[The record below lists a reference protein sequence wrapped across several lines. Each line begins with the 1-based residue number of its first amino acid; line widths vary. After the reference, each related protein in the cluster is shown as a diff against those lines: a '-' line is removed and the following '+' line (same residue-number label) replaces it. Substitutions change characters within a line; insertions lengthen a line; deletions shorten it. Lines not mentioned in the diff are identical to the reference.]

1 MSTSN
6 QPSPAAFAFGRTRDW
21 PGYFKAV
28 AGGTPRQ
35 TLLDALDLFD
45 ADESFDSDSAFA
57 IDLGCG
63 EGRDTAELL
72 RRGWTVL
79 ATDGHPDAIDLLL
92 ARDDLVPV
100 EDLAERLTTRVVTFE
115 TLDPLPQADLVS
127 ASFSLPFCTPEH
139 WDRVWGIVTAAVKP
153 GGRFAGQIFGDR
165 DTWASIPDRSHFQRS
180 ALDRMFS
187 GFNLELLRE
196 DESDSQDAAGNAKHW
211 HLYHVVARKH
221 DRRVPNIL
229 SSHVH

>member
-1 MSTSN
+1 MSEQTT
-6 QPSPAAFAFGRTRDW
+6 PPAAAFSFGRTRDW

-45 ADESFDSDSAFA
+45 ADESFDSDSPFA

-79 ATDGHPDAIDLLL
+79 ATDGHPEAIDLLL
-92 ARDDLVPV
+92 ARDDLTNS
-100 EDLAERLTTRVVTFE
+100 DRLSTRVATFE
-115 TLDPLPQADLVS
+115 ELDALPQADLVN

-139 WDRVWGIVTAAVKP
+139 WDRVWTLVSGAVKP

-165 DTWASIPDRSHFQRS
+165 DTWASIPDRSHFPRS
-180 ALDRMFS
+180 ALDAMFS

-196 DESDSQDAAGNAKHW
+196 DESDSTDSAGNAKHW
-211 HLYHVVARKH
+211 HVYHIVARKH
-221 DRRVPNIL
+221 E
-229 SSHVH
+229 S